1 MFAQKAALLG
11 PGSLAAGHGPGGC
24 VLHQPLGER
33 RGNVAP
39 RSGWGGRKP
48 ERSLPDADKGKRLRA
63 RAPGARALLGARAP
77 GAGLLLL
84 PGLWVS
90 EAVTYTRRRGSS
102 CSRLPAPWRVMQCSL
117 LVPEG
122 FLWPRVGLSPSL
134 NSQISEAKAAQ
145 AFPAAC
151 RACPAQLQCSSGGT
165 SRRLPPLAGL
175 ERCRLSANAVCGHLL
190 PPPPTA
196 SWQRLQLPSEQPALC
211 ISPPLLAPARSSL
224 LLFQAP
230 SQDLEMVVSPLLARL
245 QAASQS
251 HEPGAEENRVPDG
264 RERAS
269 R

>member
-102 CSRLPAPWRVMQCSL
+102 CSRLPAPR
-117 LVPEG
+117 
-122 FLWPRVGLSPSL
+122 PRRWEDL
-134 NSQISEAKAAQ
+134 Q
-145 AFPAAC
+145 AP
-151 RACPAQLQCSSGGT
+151 
-165 SRRLPPLAGL
+165 
-175 ERCRLSANAVCGHLL
+175 
-190 PPPPTA
+190 
-196 SWQRLQLPSEQPALC
+196 QLPGEARAAL
-211 ISPPLLAPARSSL
+211 PARTQG
-224 LLFQAP
+224 LFLAP
-230 SQDLEMVVSPLLARL
+230 SQALPIPELTDLRGKGSTSFPSSLPCLSCSITMQQRWHQPPPSSPGWAGALQALSKCCLRTSAASSPHRLLAAA
-245 QAASQS
+245 AASQRAACS
-251 HEPGAEENRVPDG
+251 VHLSPPPRARTKLPPALPGSFAGP
-264 RERAS
+264 
-269 R
+269 